1 MQQDTSSGGFIFMKL
16 VTCVLIP
23 LTALCLFARG
33 SDVTAHEKSLRE
45 RVVDGCTEGTA
56 AADLVFVETQSK
68 EQAGGREIGRVGV
81 PVKAAHSGPE
91 TSRVAALP
99 KERLLFAANSVV
111 LTPRN
116 RKALECAAA
125 WLREHPEGR
134 VLIVG
139 YCDDSG
145 SEECTV
151 ALAEHRA
158 DAVRQFLVKLGT
170 GVDQVAGLSGWENLN
185 GACRASVAECQRQN
199 RSARLFV
206 AEPVGSLK

>member
-1 MQQDTSSGGFIFMKL
+1 MKL
-16 VTCVLIP
+16 VTCILTP
-23 LTALCLFARG
+23 LTALCLFGRG
-33 SDVTAHEKSLRE
+33 SDASSQETRFRE
-45 RVVDGCTEGTA
+45 HVVDDCTEERRV
-56 AADLVFVETQSK
+56 AADLAFVETRAK
-68 EQAGGREIGRVGV
+68 EQAGDRKTDRVGV

-91 TSRVAALP
+91 TSRVAAIP
-99 KERLLFAANSVV
+99 KGRLLFAANSVV
-111 LTPRN
+111 LTARN

-125 WLREHPEGR
+125 WLREHPEVR

-145 SEECTV
+145 SEECTA

-158 DAVRQFLVKLGT
+158 DVVRQLLLKLGT
-170 GVDQVAGLSGWENLN
+170 GPNQVAGVKGWENLN

-206 AEPVGSLK
+206 SKPVGSLK